1 MNWTALAE
9 TLGIT
14 TEHKPVYRAPKRG
27 WMRCRGRLTKDAAIQ
42 DAVKGIARSID
53 QCDCDAEVPEDRY
66 PGNYCGCRERIEE
79 MVEVLTEVAKRLP
92 KSAEEWRQKTSRDFW
107 ESYQFAKE
115 DI

>member
-1 MNWTALAE
+1 MNWAALAE

-14 TEHKPVYRAPKRG
+14 TENKPVYRAPKRG

-42 DAVKGIARSID
+42 DAIKGIAKNID
-53 QCDCDAEVPEDRY
+53 YCDCDEDEPAVGY

-79 MVEVLTEVAKRLP
+79 MIEVLTEVAKRLP
-92 KSAEEWRQKTSRDFW
+92 ASADEWTQKTSEEFW

-115 DI
+115 DA